1 MRKAQSTFKI
11 LLNHFIYM
19 PRASYTIF
27 HPNQF
32 TSVAHIT
39 KANKRLRYM
48 TSNRGVMSKDAC
60 CQITDLLCQSDIIE
74 LVLGQ

>member
-1 MRKAQSTFKI
+1 MRKAQTSAFKI
-11 LLNHFIYM
+11 LIISST

-27 HPNQF
+27 HPYQF

-60 CQITDLLCQSDIIE
+60 CQITDLLCRSDIIE
-74 LVLGQ
+74 LVMG